1 MTHALQ
7 ETTQT
12 QVPAAQLAV
21 PRADP
26 PGREA
31 LDRLLQ
37 SLPRRLQDRIRLAQ
51 DQRILHFS
59 EDIRGDPE
67 LAALLEPDQ
76 ETPDQPEP
84 TPEGETQG
92 NP

>member
-1 MTHALQ
+1 MQYLTEQA
-7 ETTQT
+7 E
-12 QVPAAQLAV
+12 
-21 PRADP
+21 
-26 PGREA
+26 EM
-31 LDRLLQ
+31 
-37 SLPRRLQDRIRLAQ
+37 
-51 DQRILHFS
+51 
-59 EDIRGDPE
+59 DPE